1 MKNMGY
7 MQSQGDHVLFIKH
20 LDLGGVTTLLVYVDD
35 IIMMGNDEK
44 ERQTLRQCLTKEFEI
59 KELGSLK
66 YFLGIKV
73 AHSKQRIFI
82 SKQKS
87 LINLLKETEKLMCK
101 PVGTTIDPIHKL
113 RETKEDV
120 AVNKEMYQRLV
131 GRLIYLSH
139 TRLNIA
145 YS

>member
-1 MKNMGY
+1 
-7 MQSQGDHVLFIKH
+7 
-20 LDLGGVTTLLVYVDD
+20 
-35 IIMMGNDEK
+35 
-44 ERQTLRQCLTKEFEI
+44 
-59 KELGSLK
+59 
-66 YFLGIKV
+66 
-73 AHSKQRIFI
+73 
-82 SKQKS
+82 
-87 LINLLKETEKLMCK
+87 MCK